1 MERLTIRNSDGSVSQ
16 PTGLNWADALERLAA
31 YEDTGLEPCEV
42 NEKYATIM
50 EFNKLRLKISL
61 ARLCKILQAETEGRC
76 VALPCKIGDTLNK
89 YVNQAREFEELYIK
103 LYTATGFT
111 AEKLLEMFVAGYVLQ
126 KPDYSKQLAEMAN
139 LAETTTPN
147 ELPKRR

>member
-16 PTGLNWADALERLAA
+16 PTGLNWAAALERLAA
-31 YEDTGLEPCEV
+31 YEDTGLEPCET

-61 ARLCKILQAETEGRC
+61 ARLCKNLQAETEGRC
-76 VALPCKIGDTLNK
+76 VVLPRKIGDTLNK
-89 YVNQAREFEELYIK
+89 CVNQAREFEELYIK
-103 LYTATGFT
+103 LYAATGFT
-111 AEKLLEMFVAGYVLQ
+111 AEKLLEMFAAGYVLQ